1 MRGIL
6 LCKAS
11 SRFSDFISTR
21 SEGEY
26 YFYRYF
32 EEFFDRAGY
41 PAVPDTEIH
50 ESVVNRMRRVP
61 IFCGFFVIRSS
72 TPIRINSYLCHVLA
86 GLFYILF
93 CWALGNGVSLLIGGY
108 LPGSIVGMILLFASL
123 CLHIVDAEMI
133 RPAARFL
140 LGAMALFFIP
150 YGVGLMVSYEVLLDN
165 FWAIV
170 ISGGVSTMLVLVC
183 VGRVFQKLNKKA

>member
-1 MRGIL
+1 MQIKFAFALGL
-6 LCKAS
+6 
-11 SRFSDFISTR
+11 
-21 SEGEY
+21 
-26 YFYRYF
+26 
-32 EEFFDRAGY
+32 
-41 PAVPDTEIH
+41 
-50 ESVVNRMRRVP
+50 
-61 IFCGFFVIRSS
+61 FVIFDFVLDTSPRQNTNKNLLLRSAY
-72 TPIRINSYLCHVLA
+72 SYLCHVLA